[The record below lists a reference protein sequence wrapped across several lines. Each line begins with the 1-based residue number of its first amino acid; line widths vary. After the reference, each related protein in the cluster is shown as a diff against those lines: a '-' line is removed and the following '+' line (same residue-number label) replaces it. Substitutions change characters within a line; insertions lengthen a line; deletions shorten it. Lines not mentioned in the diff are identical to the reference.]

1 MLTILFVIFLLASVA
16 LRLWLASR
24 QIRHVLAH
32 RDQVPGEFASRIGL
46 ESHQRAADYTTA
58 RVRLG
63 MLEGVFDAA
72 VVVALTLLGGLQA
85 IDTFVATLTTHDLF
99 RQVLLVVAVGLLT
112 GLIGLPFSIYRQFW
126 LEARFGFNRM
136 TPGLFA
142 MDLAKGLVVGSVL
155 GLPLIAAVLWL
166 MASAGNLWWLWAW
179 GLWAIFNVLVM
190 LIFPTWIAPLFNKFT
205 PLADA
210 ALADDIHALAR
221 RCDFSLK
228 GLFVMDGSKRS
239 AHGNAYF
246 TGFGRSRRIVFFDTL
261 ISRLTSAEIIAV
273 LAHELGHYKHKH
285 IVKRLVISFVTALVF
300 FAILGWLAQQSWFY
314 IDLGIMPRMDGRN
327 DAIALILF
335 FIIVPVFTFV
345 LTPLM
350 SWFSRRD
357 EFEADRFA
365 VSQSAPEQLVSA
377 LVKLVDDNAAT
388 LTPDPIHSAFYDSH
402 PPAAIR
408 IRHLLAP

>member
-1 MLTILFVIFLLASVA
+1 MATDDE
-16 LRLWLASR
+16 LR
-24 QIRHVLAH
+24 
-32 RDQVPGEFASRIGL
+32 
-46 ESHQRAADYTTA
+46 
-58 RVRLG
+58 
-63 MLEGVFDAA
+63 M
-72 VVVALTLLGGLQA
+72 
-85 IDTFVATLTTHDLF
+85 
-99 RQVLLVVAVGLLT
+99 
-112 GLIGLPFSIYRQFW
+112 
-126 LEARFGFNRM
+126 
-136 TPGLFA
+136 
-142 MDLAKGLVVGSVL
+142 K
-155 GLPLIAAVLWL
+155 
-166 MASAGNLWWLWAW
+166 
-179 GLWAIFNVLVM
+179 
-190 LIFPTWIAPLFNKFT
+190 
-205 PLADA
+205 LADLGSPE
-210 ALADDIHALAR
+210 ALADCIIDHFPDINGAVPLERIADALGILEITK
-221 RCDFSLK
+221 CDT
-228 GLFVMDGSKRS
+228 GS
-239 AHGNAYF
+239 F
-246 TGFGRSRRIVFFDTL
+246 
-261 ISRLTSAEIIAV
+261 EAV
-273 LAHELGHYKHKH
+273 LVTNNAKSTGAISVNANSHRERQRYSVAHELGHYKHKH

-408 IRHLLAP
+408 IRHLLAQ

>member
-1 MLTILFVIFLLASVA
+1 M
-16 LRLWLASR
+16 
-24 QIRHVLAH
+24 
-32 RDQVPGEFASRIGL
+32 
-46 ESHQRAADYTTA
+46 
-58 RVRLG
+58 
-63 MLEGVFDAA
+63 
-72 VVVALTLLGGLQA
+72 
-85 IDTFVATLTTHDLF
+85 
-99 RQVLLVVAVGLLT
+99 
-112 GLIGLPFSIYRQFW
+112 
-126 LEARFGFNRM
+126 
-136 TPGLFA
+136 
-142 MDLAKGLVVGSVL
+142 
-155 GLPLIAAVLWL
+155 
-166 MASAGNLWWLWAW
+166 
-179 GLWAIFNVLVM
+179 
-190 LIFPTWIAPLFNKFT
+190 
-205 PLADA
+205 
-210 ALADDIHALAR
+210 
-221 RCDFSLK
+221 
-228 GLFVMDGSKRS
+228 
-239 AHGNAYF
+239 
-246 TGFGRSRRIVFFDTL
+246 
-261 ISRLTSAEIIAV
+261 

-285 IVKRLVISFVTALVF
+285 IVKRLVISFITALVF

-314 IDLGIMPRMDGRN
+314 TDLGVMPRMDGRN